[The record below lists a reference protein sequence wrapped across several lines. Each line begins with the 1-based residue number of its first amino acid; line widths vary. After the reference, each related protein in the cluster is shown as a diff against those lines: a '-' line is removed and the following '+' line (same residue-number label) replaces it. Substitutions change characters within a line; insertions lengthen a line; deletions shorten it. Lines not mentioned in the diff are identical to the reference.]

1 MSGRGR
7 GRGRGYTPP
16 TGAKLFLMRSAEE
29 CGLDSRNLRS
39 LQDITKP
46 ALFPDMF
53 LHSSGDQKRLIEE
66 QKKME
71 EEKDGDDIIENKPIV
86 GVKRS
91 AATVFLISK
100 GREIQH
106 RMQNSVFYVRPTKDV
121 PDVSRYSDST
131 RPPPL
136 IDASAVLSNCL
147 GGRTRT
153 SAGRFIPEELVS
165 GQRQGVFG
173 LGGAVSEYADNN
185 EGVDVVDKDKTKKPG
200 EEENDEDGENLEN
213 EEEEEEEGEEDYAKN
228 YYESEGD
235 ESKGD
240 GGELTF

>member
-39 LQDITKP
+39 LQDIIRP
-46 ALFPDMF
+46 SLFPEIV
-53 LHSSGDQKRLIEE
+53 LHSSGDQKRLLEE
-66 QKKME
+66 ARKGDQ
-71 EEKDGDDIIENKPIV
+71 EKEDGNERKPIA
-86 GVKRS
+86 GVKRT
-91 AATVFLISK
+91 ATTVFLISK

-106 RMQNSVFYVRPTKDV
+106 RMQNSVFHVRPTKDV
-121 PDVSRYSDST
+121 PDVIRHSDST

-153 SAGRFIPEELVS
+153 ASGRFIPEELVS

-173 LGGAVSEYADNN
+173 FGGASSEYADATTDNLDLEN
-185 EGVDVVDKDKTKKPG
+185 KTKKSG
-200 EEENDEDGENLEN
+200 EEEDDDEVENVEN
-213 EEEEEEEGEEDYAKN
+213 EDDEEQEEEEDYQKN
-228 YYESEGD
+228 YYASEDD
-235 ESKGD
+235 ESDGGD
-240 GGELTF
+240 GEPTF